1 MAEET
6 ETQDTKTILTPD
18 DYQNRL
24 VDFYSQTLGQTG
36 IDVEEEDDDDKD
48 DEGGGY
54 VAPNIMPDS
63 DSDVPN
69 LLDIEYNMENIVN
82 MDLPNS
88 YEDHLASLG
97 RDDKSDLGR
106 LNKSIQDSN
115 KKLNNN
121 LQKNFGISIGL
132 PDQKQLKTYTGAT
145 ALANVF
151 GFTGMPV
158 ALGSS
163 FLAGK

>member
-1 MAEET
+1 M
-6 ETQDTKTILTPD
+6 TKVVVTLH
-18 DYQNRL
+18 
-24 VDFYSQTLGQTG
+24 QTSCLIVIVMFQ
-36 IDVEEEDDDDKD
+36 I
-48 DEGGGY
+48 
-54 VAPNIMPDS
+54 
-63 DSDVPN
+63 
-69 LLDIEYNMENIVN
+69 LLDIEYNIKSVVN

-132 PDQKQLKTYTGAT
+132 TVRKNKRIHWCNSFR
-145 ALANVF
+145 NVF
-151 GFTGMPV
+151 TGFYWHACCTWSIFFRQEKQKNIFGVDTFKPS
-158 ALGSS
+158 GIRNDSRR
-163 FLAGK
+163 

>member
-132 PDQKQLKTYTGAT
+132 PDQ
-145 ALANVF
+145 NN
-151 GFTGMPV
+151 PNIHWCN
-158 ALGSS
+158 S
-163 FLAGK
+163 FS